1 MRHAAI
7 RLRTIAKA
15 YQLRLVWC
23 GNDDSAFASGVA
35 VRAQGEP
42 EKVNAQE
49 YLQAIYRDPTKPI
62 AVRMRAAIESLYE
75 NPRLSAV
82 AVGRLTGEDF
92 ASRLDRAVD
101 ASNRAKLIEG
111 QVIDRVD

>member
-1 MRHAAI
+1 LRHAAI

-23 GNDDSAFASGVA
+23 GNDDSVFVSGVA

-101 ASNRAKLIEG
+101 ASNGAKLIEG